1 MHQALRFFELYITNS
16 NWTKSWKVSFR
27 FNSLSASCLLP
38 CHVALGAVGAC
49 RGSLFPLFPLFL
61 LNESLGVPEHEAAKK
76 PEDDEA
82 GLVASKNSE
91 GSVKSV
97 CVV

>member
-1 MHQALRFFELYITNS
+1 MHQALRFFELYKYITNS

-38 CHVALGAVGAC
+38 CHVALGAVGAVGAV
-49 RGSLFPLFPLFL
+49 RGGLFPLFPLFL

-76 PEDDEA
+76 SEDDEA
-82 GLVASKNSE
+82 GLVAERSRK
-91 GSVKSV
+91 VR
-97 CVV
+97 